1 MNPFKVRSKF
11 SQRVAVITDT
21 GDVQRTQQHFKDQC
35 DVNKIMARYNK
46 TGIISHVN
54 RAQAKYGDF
63 TMLGDFV
70 ENADKVV
77 RAQQA
82 FDQLPSELRKE
93 FDNDY
98 TKFFASIGKP
108 EYRDKMAKWG
118 ILKLQEKPAAEPAQP
133 EPPVTEPVTEPATPP
148 AKTSKSKK

>member
-1 MNPFKVRSKF
+1 MNQFKVRSKF

-35 DVNKIMARYNK
+35 DVNKIMARYNR
-46 TGIISHVN
+46 TGIMSHVN

-108 EYRDKMAKWG
+108 EYRDKMVKWG
-118 ILKLQEKPAAEPAQP
+118 ILKEEPKKTATV
-133 EPPVTEPVTEPATPP
+133 PVAEPATPP
-148 AKTSKSKK
+148 ASEPASAEAPKKSKKS